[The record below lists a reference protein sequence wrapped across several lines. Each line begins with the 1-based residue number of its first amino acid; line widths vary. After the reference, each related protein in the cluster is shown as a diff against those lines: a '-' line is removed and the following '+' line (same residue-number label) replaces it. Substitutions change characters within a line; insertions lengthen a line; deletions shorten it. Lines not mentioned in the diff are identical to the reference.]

1 MSKKPPPLVVR
12 VIHTILRKD
21 RLVEDSVKIVEQVLT
36 ALQYHGTWDLAF
48 FKQSGKR
55 SDFRFMFAREAS
67 NGPQSLLIRTMPGGP
82 ETCWDSVLTCP
93 KMYDRKNVI
102 SAFRRVHPKKLTV
115 EPLTKQMVEKATQS
129 PLLTSPFPPKP
140 RLPTSAD
147 IKNALLSPDPA
158 KSVGIVQKAEQIAKK
173 EAEINALAEV
183 DQEVQQ
189 RLAQPD
195 PKLVNEA
202 IRWIEVKLAMY
213 TEKGLSISEFIGH
226 QWPFEE
232 KVMLAARDQM
242 GIEVLDFH
250 SKIFWKLP
258 SNYFNCG
265 KRARFCLSHRD
276 ISANAPVHHSPVAC
290 LNTLAAFVAVSGRNG
305 YLSLELTLNALK
317 FELGIDQFLRQQDY
331 YTDGTKIISF
341 LLKALCEERWL
352 RREYRSVKDQR
363 TKGFWLTCDGMEEFK
378 KHPKLVQQLTAEE
391 SNKALAKPLSAIAL
405 APDTS
410 LPEPIHSSEPILAVP
425 LSKVASEMSNLEPL
439 AKQIDTVQESVNTYG
454 EIIEQAQKDLQTT
467 HDAMS
472 GLQMR
477 LDALKKDLNEAEN
490 RMQDYV
496 VQETRLLSDVQ
507 EAQNSQQEE
516 LGRIEKIK
524 DQMRSILG
532 AA

>member
-21 RLVEDSVKIVEQVLT
+21 RLVEDSVKIVKQVLE
-36 ALQYHGTWDLAF
+36 ALHYHGTWDLAF

-55 SDFRFMFAREAS
+55 SDFRFLCAREAA
-67 NGPQSLLIRTMPGGP
+67 NGPQSILIRTMPGGP
-82 ETCWDSVLTCP
+82 ETCWDSILTCP
-93 KMYDRKNVI
+93 KMYERKNVI
-102 SAFRRVHPKKLTV
+102 SSFKRVHPKKLTV
-115 EPLTKQMVEKATQS
+115 EPLTSKMVEQITQ
-129 PLLTSPFPPKP
+129 PPMPSP
-140 RLPTSAD
+140 RLPTSED

-158 KSVGIVQKAEQIAKK
+158 RSIGLVQKSEQIAKK
-173 EAEINALAEV
+173 EAEVNALEEV
-183 DQEVQQ
+183 EQEVQQ

-202 IRWIEVKLAMY
+202 IKWIEVKLADY
-213 TEKGLSISEFIGH
+213 TEKGLSVSCFRGYSC
-226 QWPFEE
+226 PFEE
-232 KVMLAARDQM
+232 KVILAARDKM
-242 GIEVLDFH
+242 GIEVLSFH
-250 SKIFWKLP
+250 TEVFWKLP
-258 SNYFNCG
+258 KNYFG
-265 KRARFCLSHRD
+265 KEKTNQARFCLNLRD
-276 ISANAPVHHSPVAC
+276 VPANAPVHHSPIAC
-290 LNTLAAFVAVSGRNG
+290 LKALAAFVAVSGRNG

-352 RREYRSVKDQR
+352 HREHRSEKDQR
-363 TKGFWLTCDGMEEFK
+363 TKGFWLTLDGMEEFK
-378 KHPKLVQQLTAEE
+378 KHPDLVQQLTVEE
-391 SNKALAKPLSAIAL
+391 VNKSLPEPLSIIAL
-405 APDTS
+405 APNTS
-410 LPEPIHSSEPILAVP
+410 PPEPIPSPEPTLAVP

-439 AKQIDTVQESVNTYG
+439 AKQIDTIQASVNTYG

-477 LDALKKDLNEAEN
+477 LDALKRDLNEAEN

-496 VQETRLLSDVQ
+496 GQETRLLSDVQ
-507 EAQNSQQEE
+507 EAQTSQQEE
-516 LGRIEKIK
+516 LGRIEQIK